1 MKLYQ
6 IEIYNMRHQRQAEA
20 LMLGPFFFFLPL
32 FEIASCVLTA
42 SIYMHLNRFMWILIF
57 CYNCVI
63 FGFFGNPHSFY
74 FEIVNVMFFDIMYH
88 KS

>member
-20 LMLGPFFFFLPL
+20 LMLGSFFFLPL

-42 SIYMHLNRFMWILIF
+42 SIYMHLNRFMWIYVDL
-57 CYNCVI
+57 C
-63 FGFFGNPHSFY
+63 GF
-74 FEIVNVMFFDIMYH
+74 
-88 KS
+88 